1 MFIMAH
7 VDTHRNIEDYFYPA
21 SYPRGKVAMY
31 EGTGVEMSSWV
42 ILGIVII
49 GCLVLIAVISL
60 IEKKYNKRLI
70 SPRQEMILENAK
82 ERAQEVFAEEKPPEF
97 VVGQVYQME
106 DGTLAKY
113 AEDGKFYKIKTK

>member
-1 MFIMAH
+1 MAH
-7 VDTHRNIEDYFYPA
+7 VDTHRNIDDYFYPA
-21 SYPRGKVAMY
+21 SYPIGKVAMY

-82 ERAQEVFAEEKPPEF
+82 ERAQEVFCQVRRGRKVLQDQNQITHNNNEKSKDNRLENN
-97 VVGQVYQME
+97 
-106 DGTLAKY
+106 
-113 AEDGKFYKIKTK
+113 IR

>member
-1 MFIMAH
+1 MAH
-7 VDTHRNIEDYFYPA
+7 VDTHRNIDDYFYPA
-21 SYPRGKVAMY
+21 SYPIGKVAMY
-31 EGTGVEMSSWV
+31 EGTGVEMNSWV

-49 GCLVLIAVISL
+49 GCLILIAVISR

-82 ERAQEVFAEEKPPEF
+82 ERAQEVFAEEKTPEF